1 MFRAGQT
8 VASGEM
14 DSYGGAVHPTP
25 PFNAPAARRLREAL
39 GMAPGHVAYGLAA
52 QYGLR
57 IPAETVVAWERGLA
71 TPGERELT
79 ALAGVLWCAPGE
91 LLAAAATLR
100 EHRMS
105 RELSV
110 DDLARQL
117 GMTGASYLRM
127 EETGRWKGNERQ
139 STALCRALGLS
150 PAQFLTATGRD
161 EELAELLTS
170 AVTTRW
176 QAYVRPVAKIVPL
189 DRGQIQDIL
198 EQLHADYQALMV
210 STLSWSSTGQER
222 SATTGDAGRAFL
234 ARVVDQFWRTAGV

>member
-1 MFRAGQT
+1 
-8 VASGEM
+8 M
-14 DSYGGAVHPTP
+14 DFYGGPVHPTP

-57 IPAETVVAWERGLA
+57 ISAETVIAWERGAALPA
-71 TPGERELT
+71 ERELT

-100 EHRMS
+100 EHRVS
-105 RELSV
+105 RDLTV

-117 GMTGASYLRM
+117 GMTGSAYQRM
-127 EETGRWKGNERQ
+127 EESGRWRGNEKQ
-139 STALCRALGLS
+139 SAALCRALGLTA
-150 PAQFLTATGRD
+150 AQFLTATGRD
-161 EELAELLTS
+161 AELADLLTS

-176 QAYVRPVAKIVPL
+176 QAYVRPVSKIVPM
-189 DRGQIQDIL
+189 DRAHVQDVL
-198 EQLHADYQALMV
+198 EQLHTDYQALMV

-222 SATTGDAGRAFL
+222 SGASGDAGRAFL
-234 ARVVDQFWRTAGV
+234 ARVVEQFWRTAGV